1 MRGIFILLFTFS
13 PTLRHKSVF
22 HSGAISLLTCG
33 GRRQIKPGFIQ
44 NYEFLKNL
52 ILFMG
57 KTLIGKRVKVS
68 RSEQALHKETPR
80 ETGLFENT

>member
-1 MRGIFILLFTFS
+1 M
-13 PTLRHKSVF
+13 
-22 HSGAISLLTCG
+22 
-33 GRRQIKPGFIQ
+33 KPGFVQ
-44 NYEFLKNL
+44 NFEFLKNL

-68 RSEQALHKETPR
+68 RSEQALHKETLR

>member
-1 MRGIFILLFTFS
+1 
-13 PTLRHKSVF
+13 
-22 HSGAISLLTCG
+22 
-33 GRRQIKPGFIQ
+33 
-44 NYEFLKNL
+44 
-52 ILFMG
+52 MG